1 MDFSEPPR
9 DEQITDSDLA
19 DFWPTIRGHL
29 WFLACVGIALGL
41 MVLILWPAVST
52 PRVVSRRMASAHN
65 LKHIAVALH
74 NYHDTYNTFPPA
86 YIPDENGKPMHS
98 WRVLILPFLDSGNP
112 NTKALHRAYDF
123 DKPWDHPDNLKVTEQ
138 MPQVY
143 ASPHYPVHA
152 EQGLTTYLA
161 ISSEATVLGTTEPS
175 TFREITDGTSQTL
188 MVIELLNR
196 PVAWTEPV
204 DISPDTILAQYAR
217 LADTVQHGNQ
227 VLLADES
234 VRFIGKDQRRQN
246 LEDGFYINDG
256 RGFDP

>member
-1 MDFSEPPR
+1 MDFSKPPS
-9 DEQITDSDLA
+9 DEQITDPERAEL
-19 DFWPTIRGHL
+19 WPTIRGHL
-29 WFLACVGIALGL
+29 WFLACVGIGLGL
-41 MVLILWPAVST
+41 MVLLLWPMGGHHPVAY
-52 PRVVSRRMASAHN
+52 RRMASANN
-65 LKHIAVALH
+65 LKHIGLALH
-74 NYHDTYNTFPPA
+74 NYHDTYSTFPSA

-98 WRVLILPFLDSGNP
+98 WRVLILPFFDGRNSD
-112 NTKALHRAYDF
+112 TTSLHQAYDF
-123 DKPWDHPDNLKVTEQ
+123 DKPWDHPDNLKVAEQ
-138 MPQVY
+138 MPSVY
-143 ASPHYPVHA
+143 ASPHYPEHRK
-152 EQGLTTYLA
+152 QGLTTYLA
-161 ISSEATVLGTTEPS
+161 ISSEGTVLGTTKPS

-227 VLLADES
+227 VLLADGS
-234 VRFIGKDQRRQN
+234 VRFIGKDQRRQD